1 MNAASVAVIGAGLAG
16 LACARALGEAGVPVR
31 VFESQRAPGG
41 RLATRRF
48 AAASFDH
55 GAQYLTASDA
65 GFRGMLQRAAAEGA
79 AAAWRPDWPQ
89 RDRGDEL
96 WVGAPAMAALPRHL
110 AAGLDIDYGARI
122 QRLERERGGWALLDD
137 RGAAHTD
144 FTAVVIALPAPAAA
158 ELAAGRTPL
167 AARVRMVSMAP
178 CWAAMVAFDAPLAGV
193 ADAGFTG
200 DPVLAWYARNGSKPG
215 REAHE
220 AWVLHASPDWS
231 CVEFDQSPE
240 RVRQAL
246 IDRFSQYLGRTLPR
260 ALVMDSHRWRHARVE
275 APLGEAC
282 LFDADAGLG
291 FCGDWCLEAR
301 AEGAWRSGTAL
312 AAMLARAREVPAS
325 GKIRGSR

>member
-1 MNAASVAVIGAGLAG
+1 M
-16 LACARALGEAGVPVR
+16 PVR

-65 GFRGMLQRAAAEGA
+65 GFRGMLERAAAAGA

-89 RDRGDEL
+89 RDRGEEL

-110 AAGLDIDYGARI
+110 ADGLDIDYGVRI
-122 QRLERERGGWALLDD
+122 QRLERERGGWTLLDD
-137 RGAAHTD
+137 RGAAHAD
-144 FTAVVIALPAPAAA
+144 FAAVAIALPAPAAA

-178 CWAAMVAFDAPLAGV
+178 CWTAMVAFDAPLA
-193 ADAGFTG
+193 ASPTRAS
-200 DPVLAWYARNGSKPG
+200 PVTRCSPGTRATGSKPG
-215 REAHE
+215 REARE
-220 AWVLHASPDWS
+220 AWVLHAAPDWS

-240 RVRQAL
+240 IVRQAL
-246 IDRFSQYLGRTLPR
+246 LDRFSQHVGRALPR

-275 APLGEAC
+275 APLGETC

-312 AAMLARAREVPAS
+312 GAMVARAREVPAS